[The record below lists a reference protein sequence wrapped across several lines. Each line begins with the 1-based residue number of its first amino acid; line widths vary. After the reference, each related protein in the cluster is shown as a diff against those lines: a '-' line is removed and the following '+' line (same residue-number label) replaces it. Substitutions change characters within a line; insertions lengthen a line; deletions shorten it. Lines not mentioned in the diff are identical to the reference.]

1 MSPSPVSRRPA
12 SGRAAAGV
20 APRAVSVLPGARPR
34 SEGGGETHTVV
45 RSTRSAAEAAE
56 KEEVLNPLRSGDG
69 TTVRRRTRRPDPRH
83 PRRSPA
89 RDRLQ
94 GHHAPARPPAGLA
107 STIEALADPW
117 RDAGIDTVVGIEAR
131 GFILG
136 AAVAHSL
143 GVGFVPIR
151 KAGKLPG
158 ATMAQ
163 QYDLEYGTDTI
174 EIHADAVSP
183 GEHVLVLDDVLA
195 TGGTAAAAALLLQRL
210 GAPSPVTR
218 SCSNC
223 RSSTGEPSS
232 AMLVSRR

>member
-20 APRAVSVLPGARPR
+20 APRAVSVLPGA
-34 SEGGGETHTVV
+34 GGAAARRRNATVV

-94 GHHAPARPPAGLA
+94 GHHAPARPPAGLRRP
-107 STIEALADPW
+107 S
-117 RDAGIDTVVGIEAR
+117 RR
-131 GFILG
+131 
-136 AAVAHSL
+136 S
-143 GVGFVPIR
+143 PIR
-151 KAGKLPG
+151 GVTPESTPSSASKLEASSSVPPWPTRSASASFRSARRASSRRHDG
-158 ATMAQ
+158 P
-163 QYDLEYGTDTI
+163 
-174 EIHADAVSP
+174 AVRP
-183 GEHVLVLDDVLA
+183 RIRHRHDRDPRRRRLA
-195 TGGTAAAAALLLQRL
+195 RRACPRARRCARHRRHGSRGGLLLQRL
-210 GAPSPVTR
+210 GATSPVAR